1 VKCLKAIKWVWIES
15 SLDSMLAPLEI
26 IPLESIYSRRT
37 YSIANGMKLSVYF
50 ENGQIEYI
58 EITLDAFFN
67 PHHLT
72 PDKYVV
78 YRDYAVRG
86 KTWID
91 GGDLPGRP

>member
-1 VKCLKAIKWVWIES
+1 
-15 SLDSMLAPLEI
+15 
-26 IPLESIYSRRT
+26 
-37 YSIANGMKLSVYF
+37 MKLSVYF